1 MDGARGKGL
10 DYRLMLPE
18 VEEYVRFAVL
28 VGENKNEIYRAIGGR
43 VSCVLAEDFASA
55 VTLGLENAREVGAL
69 LLSPASA
76 SYDLFPSYEIRGE
89 TFKKLVN
96 KGFENEADL
105 S

>member
-1 MDGARGKGL
+1 
-10 DYRLMLPE
+10 MLPE

-28 VGENKNEIYRAIGGR
+28 VGENKNEIYRAIGDR

-55 VTLGLENAREVGAL
+55 VALGLENAREVGAL